1 LTVSA
6 NIRRINRL
14 LQKIQETESRDALS
28 LAVVLIGYRESSGK
42 WEVHADLADGT
53 GSQLKRITMECDT
66 EEQAQQAADEI
77 YAKHPPTGKKA
88 QLPVYCS
95 VDRMEYFE

>member
-1 LTVSA
+1 MTVSA

-42 WEVHADLADGT
+42 W
-53 GSQLKRITMECDT
+53 
-66 EEQAQQAADEI
+66 
-77 YAKHPPTGKKA
+77 
-88 QLPVYCS
+88 
-95 VDRMEYFE
+95 